1 MKGRTDGPTTSG
13 AFAFFAN
20 YRVQAENATRAC
32 NPPTQDNRLITQVT
46 EAVSAV
52 DSLQSFIPVDPTKG
66 TPSSRLLLLQSSP
79 INTSPN
85 ILNTRSFLP
94 PPVLS
99 RRERITLVLDVD
111 ETLLHSTETPKS
123 ECRYDAH
130 FEVEHESTVHR
141 VYVKFRPYLLEF
153 LDLVCTRFEVVIFT
167 ASVSSYCN
175 CVMDIIDPR
184 GKLGSLRLFREHCTK
199 RNGSYIKD
207 LFLLGRELSKIV
219 IIDNSPTAYLF
230 QQRNAIPIKTWTGDE
245 NDTELLKLFFLLG
258 KLECCQSVYD
268 ILDEYNAYGPQR

>member
-1 MKGRTDGPTTSG
+1 MKGSTDGPTTSG

-20 YRVQAENATRAC
+20 YRVQAENATKAC
-32 NPPTQDNRLITQVT
+32 NPAAESRLITQVT
-46 EAVSAV
+46 EVTPAV
-52 DSLQSFIPVDPTKG
+52 DVLQNFIPVDTTKG
-66 TPSSRLLLLQSSP
+66 TPSSRLLALQSSP

-85 ILNTRSFLP
+85 ILNSKSYLP

-99 RRERITLVLDVD
+99 RKEKITLVLDVD
-111 ETLLHSTETPKS
+111 ETLLHSTETPNN

-130 FEVEHESTVHR
+130 FQVQHESALHH

-167 ASVSSYCN
+167 ASVASYCN

-184 GKLGSLRLFREHCTK
+184 GKLGNLRLFREHCTK

-207 LFLLGRELSKIV
+207 LIMLGRDLSKIV

-245 NDTELLKLFFLLG
+245 SDTELLKLFFLLG

-268 ILDEYNAYGPQR
+268 VLDEYNAYGSQR